1 MELTNQTRK
10 GSHLMNF
17 KLWWQIIKNE
27 IMQIGRERWAQIQRD
42 TW

>member
-1 MELTNQTRK
+1 MVLPNQPGK
-10 GSHLMNF
+10 GSHLMNL

-42 TW
+42 KW